1 MFEFCAK
8 ADLLSCNNLTP
19 LSPPLPK
26 KLKTEPSS
34 SILFY
39 TRRFYRPILWLFT
52 DIDECETDNGNCQEQ
67 CNNTLGSY
75 FCECGAGFALQPDE
89 RTCGGKA
96 HAQLLSSQTT
106 NHCQKLRANFSQ
118 RRSCARSCDNLLKN
132 KQKHGKK
139 DGYKRQECKTSGGR
153 DHDLSSGNDPQ
164 QFRTSKITQNRLSL
178 YDKYEYL

>member
-1 MFEFCAK
+1 M
-8 ADLLSCNNLTP
+8 
-19 LSPPLPK
+19 
-26 KLKTEPSS
+26 
-34 SILFY
+34 
-39 TRRFYRPILWLFT
+39 WLFT

-75 FCECGAGFALQPDE
+75 FCECAAGFALQPDE

-106 NHCQKLRANFSQ
+106 NHCQKLRGNFSQ
-118 RRSCARSCDNLLKN
+118 GRSCARSCDNLLKN

-139 DGYKRQECKTSGGR
+139 DGYKRHEYKTSGGR

-164 QFRTSKITQNRLSL
+164 QFRTSTTWTITQNRLSL
-178 YDKYEYL
+178 YDKYE